1 MTKRYEC
8 SRRHCR
14 WTGTDDEKNRTTE
27 KMDKLEIT
35 TLVCPKC
42 GCDSFY
48 ELPDPAPSERA
59 DKANEWLRFIGDHGR
74 RFFFHDGHYA
84 TLEQDARGRV
94 WFVDYYSR
102 RRIYTHTERKWRG
115 FTSGGTLRGVV
126 EVLRDY
132 IRLGHQFN
140 PGYFTHTRLSGG
152 HIWGYSTE
160 DMTAIRDEGV
170 RLGIVTKPQEAA
182 A

>member
-1 MTKRYEC
+1 MTKRDEC
-8 SRRHCR
+8 SRRSCR
-14 WTGTDDEKNRTTE
+14 WTGTNAEKSKLLKEQGR
-27 KMDKLEIT
+27 LEIYN
-35 TLVCPKC
+35 LVCPKC

-59 DKANEWLRFIGDHGR
+59 DKANEWLRFIGDRGR

-94 WFVDYYSR
+94 WFVDHYSR
-102 RRIYTHTERKWRG
+102 RRIYTHNERKWRG

-140 PGYFTHTRLSGG
+140 PGYFTHTRLSNG
-152 HIWGYSTE
+152 HIWGYSIE